1 MLIISII
8 LTNYVTGKGS
18 YDLKPADMD
27 DKMKADLRLIR
38 MRNYLDPKRFYKAPD
53 RMRTI
58 LHVGTVMEGLG
69 EYKSSRIKK
78 KDRRSS
84 IVDEALCD
92 RELRDY
98 SKRKYMEIQEK
109 KVNKIKI
116 YKCIEKMRESEG
128 TKVRKLY

>member
-1 MLIISII
+1 M
-8 LTNYVTGKGS
+8 TGKGW

-69 EYKSSRIKK
+69 EYKSLRIKK

-109 KVNKIKI
+109 KVNKIKM
-116 YKCIEKMRESEG
+116 YKYIGQMRESKG